1 MYPRAWAIYRTP
13 AAPMRVAEKWPVLVR
28 AAVLIAGLGVAWT
41 ACIEPELRASHP
53 KSVRFIAFNAL
64 YIASFMLLMFTAT
77 RRHVAKDPR

>member
-1 MYPRAWAIYRTP
+1 MLWNLMECYGILWNVYECIRVHGLYTVRPPRQC
-13 AAPMRVAEKWPVLVR
+13 
-28 AAVLIAGLGVAWT
+28 

-53 KSVRFIAFNAL
+53 KAVRFIAFNAL